1 MSIDKFTVRGFGS
14 GGSSSGW
21 SAPRESFKA
30 PVDRGTSFVMGGGG
44 LRGNP
49 HAGSRRDASSGIGEV
64 GSIVSRDTDGQ
75 SSRDRGHIVQSA
87 INFRGGDITTTR
99 WERYGLLIVT
109 LLVAI
114 LLSVFT
120 KFFSAASSGADWV
133 KERRS
138 YVGQGFE

>member
-1 MSIDKFTVRGFGS
+1 MSIDKFTARGFG
-14 GGSSSGW
+14 GSSSGSGW

-49 HAGSRRDASSGIGEV
+49 HAGSRRESSSGIAEV
-64 GSIVSRDTDGQ
+64 GSIVSRDTDRQ
-75 SSRDRGHIVQSA
+75 SPRDRGHVLQSA
-87 INFRGGDITTTR
+87 MNFRGGDITTTR

-109 LLVAI
+109 LLAAI

-138 YVGQGFE
+138 YVEQGTE